1 MAAGQEKLRCR
12 LLCGQG
18 YTTLPERTGGGE
30 IQSLRQRDWV
40 SAAGG
45 CSFVGTT
52 EDEPNHSFFSPNYF
66 FMKKHVFSCLMLAFF
81 CGIFSFS
88 GKKGGDMFAIFLNGK
103 QVHQQ
108 FVHADKSVKT
118 LTFRS
123 LQPSDKI
130 EVLYSHCGH
139 AGTNRVLAIRDAKN
153 NLLKKFSF
161 GDGETNMSRMGF
173 YQKDVAAAN
182 EGKVSLF
189 YSSTELPEG
198 RLLAT
203 IVWNEG
209 KVLAGKPAP
218 AELVLVK

>member
-1 MAAGQEKLRCR
+1 M
-12 LLCGQG
+12 
-18 YTTLPERTGGGE
+18 
-30 IQSLRQRDWV
+30 
-40 SAAGG
+40 
-45 CSFVGTT
+45 
-52 EDEPNHSFFSPNYF
+52 
-66 FMKKHVFSCLMLAFF
+66 
-81 CGIFSFS
+81 
-88 GKKGGDMFAIFLNGK
+88 
-103 QVHQQ
+103 
-108 FVHADKSVKT
+108 
-118 LTFRS
+118 
-123 LQPSDKI
+123 
-130 EVLYSHCGH
+130 
-139 AGTNRVLAIRDAKN
+139 LAIRDAKN